1 MPHDEILDRLTSLM
15 RDILDD
21 DALAL
26 ESGSSARTVPGW
38 DSVANIRLM
47 LGVEEEYGFRFE
59 LDEYSEFRNVGDLV
73 SGIRRRIGQPGR

>member
-26 ESGSSARTVPGW
+26 KSGSSARTVPGW

>member
-26 ESGSSARTVPGW
+26 ESGSS
-38 DSVANIRLM
+38 ANIRLM

>member
-1 MPHDEILDRLTSLM
+1 MTLSL
-15 RDILDD
+15 LN
-21 DALAL
+21 L
-26 ESGSSARTVPGW
+26 EAHARTVPGW